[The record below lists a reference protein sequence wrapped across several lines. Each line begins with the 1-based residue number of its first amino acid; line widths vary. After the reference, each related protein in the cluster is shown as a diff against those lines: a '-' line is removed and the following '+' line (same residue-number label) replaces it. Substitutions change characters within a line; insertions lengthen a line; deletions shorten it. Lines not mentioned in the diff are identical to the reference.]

1 MGDGEGVRAVKKEE
15 PGRMRE
21 RGRQAER
28 EAAVRQKGRKRER
41 DGGWGVGVFQINI
54 QTDRKTR

>member
-41 DGGWGVGVFQINI
+41 DGGWGCC
-54 QTDRKTR
+54 R